1 MSLVECVPNF
11 SDGRSPDVLAAIV
24 GAIRDV
30 RGARVL
36 DMSQD
41 PDHNRCVV
49 TFVAPPDAATRAA
62 FEAARTA
69 RDHIDVSRHEG
80 VHPRMGAMDV
90 CPFVPLQGG
99 AMEVCVESAHEL
111 GRRMGAELAIP
122 AFFYGEAASRPE
134 RRELPQ
140 VRRGGFEFLKSRIG
154 RDPDYAPDEGPPVL
168 HPTAGATAVGARRIL
183 IAFNVNLDSDDVGL
197 ARAIAREI
205 REANAGL
212 PGIRALGLA
221 LRRRGKVQVSANVCD
236 FERTGLVKLFDEIER
251 RAKARGVE
259 VESSELI
266 GLAPAAALDA
276 SIARRV
282 RLSGFDP
289 ARHILERA
297 IERR

>member
-1 MSLVECVPNF
+1 MNLVECVPNF
-11 SDGRSPDVLAAIV
+11 SDGRNPDVLRALV
-24 GAIRDV
+24 GAIQGV

-36 DMSQD
+36 DTSQD

-62 FEAARTA
+62 FEAARMA
-69 RDHIDVSRHEG
+69 RALIDVSRHEG
-80 VHPRMGAMDV
+80 VHPRMGATDV
-90 CPFVPLQGG
+90 CPFVPLQEA
-99 AMEVCVESAHEL
+99 AMEVCVECAHEL
-111 GRRMGAELAIP
+111 GRRLGAELDIP
-122 AFFYGEAASRPE
+122 VFFYGEAALRPE

-140 VRRGGFEFLKSRIG
+140 VRRGGFEFLRSRIG
-154 RDPDYAPDEGPPVL
+154 SAADYAPDEGPDVI
-168 HPTAGATAVGARRIL
+168 HPTAGATAIGARRIL
-183 IAFNVNLDSDDVGL
+183 IAFNVNLDSDDLGV

-221 LRRRGKVQVSANVCD
+221 LRRRGRVQVSANVCD
-236 FERTGLVKLFDEIER
+236 FERTGLVKLFEEIEN
-251 RAKARGVE
+251 RAKARGVN
-259 VESSELI
+259 VESSELV

-282 RLSGFDP
+282 RLNGFDP
-289 ARHILERA
+289 ARHVLERA